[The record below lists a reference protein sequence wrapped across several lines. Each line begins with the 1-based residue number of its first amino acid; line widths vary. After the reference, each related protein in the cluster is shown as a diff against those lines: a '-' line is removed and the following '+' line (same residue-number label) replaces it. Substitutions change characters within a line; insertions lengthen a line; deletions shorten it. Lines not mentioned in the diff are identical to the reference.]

1 MLPSNATL
9 QRAQEALGSFHL
21 SVERKSMRMV
31 VLGAALRVICALAL
45 GATSAGAS
53 EFPQI
58 PSAIFEDPPVSA
70 KYPASGAGVRFPSQG
85 VLINAQ
91 LYRPSGE
98 GAHPTVI
105 LLHGLPGNEQNL
117 DLARAIQR
125 SGWTVI
131 TFHYRG
137 SWGSPGTFTL
147 LGGVADAAALVA
159 WLQHP
164 EHATAWG
171 VDPARIVMVGHSYGG
186 YIAAR
191 VAAARPS
198 ILAAALIAPWD
209 ISYDAREWSAF
220 SARQLFK
227 VGADNFDDVDGRLS
241 GATASSL
248 TRDVLRDGPSLNLTA
263 LSAGLAKRRILI
275 ITATRDDPD
284 DQASAL
290 VTNLKRRSHGTFES
304 EVMMTDH
311 GFNDHRIALEVAVV
325 SWLARLPGAP
335 PKW

>member
-1 MLPSNATL
+1 MVTL
-9 QRAQEALGSFHL
+9 RL
-21 SVERKSMRMV
+21 
-31 VLGAALRVICALAL
+31 VLCVICALSFA
-45 GATSAGAS
+45 ATAAGAS
-53 EFPQI
+53 EPPQI
-58 PSAIFEDPPVSA
+58 PSAIFRDSPVNA
-70 KYPASGAGVRFPSQG
+70 MYPASGAGVRFPSHG

-91 LYRPSGE
+91 LYRPA
-98 GAHPTVI
+98 GAGTHPTVI

-117 DLARAIQR
+117 DLARVIQR

-147 LGGVADAAALVA
+147 PGGVADAAALIA

-164 EHATAWG
+164 EHATSWG
-171 VDPARIVMVGHSYGG
+171 IDPARIVMVGHSYGG

-227 VGADNFDDVDGRLS
+227 VGANNFDDVDGRLS

-290 VTNLKRRSHGTFES
+290 VTSLKRRSHGTFES

-325 SWLARLPGAP
+325 NWLARLPGAP